1 MHGHGYAPPP
11 RPPSSGGQAGLR
23 VLFVAIAVL
32 SCGFL
37 AFVPAL
43 RLAVT
48 TRRKTDWSVFAGVAA
63 VQFICWVGVISD
75 PGADEFTTWWGN
87 AAMGLMF
94 VNLIVSVSYYLVCD
108 IRFVR
113 THPLPMGPAPYG
125 MQPPPVYGY
134 PQPQP
139 QPQPQHQPHQPQ
151 HQPHQPHQPQ
161 PQQYSQPPA
170 APPMHGM
177 TTQTGGATP
186 TPMPNPAPAPQP
198 NGQGQ
203 PPQRI
208 DQVRAELDELSD
220 YLRKQDGGR

>member
-11 RPPSSGGQAGLR
+11 RLPSSGAQAGLR
-23 VLFVAIAVL
+23 VLFVALAVL

-37 AFVPAL
+37 AFVPVL

-48 TRRKTDWSVFAGVAA
+48 TRRKADWGVFAGVAA
-63 VQFICWVGVISD
+63 LQFICWVGVFSD

-87 AAMGLMF
+87 TAMGLMF
-94 VNLIVSVSYYLVCD
+94 VDMIISVSYYLVCD

-113 THPLPMGPAPYG
+113 RHPQPMGAAPYG
-125 MQPPPVYGY
+125 VQPPPVYGY
-134 PQPQP
+134 PQPQ
-139 QPQPQHQPHQPQ
+139 
-151 HQPHQPHQPQ
+151 HQPQ
-161 PQQYSQPPA
+161 PQQYPQAPV
-170 APPMHGM
+170 APPVHGM
-177 TTQTGGATP
+177 TTQTGGTAPLPHQTP
-186 TPMPNPAPAPQP
+186 APAPAPAPQP
-198 NGQGQ
+198 STQGQ

>member
-11 RPPSSGGQAGLR
+11 RLPSSGAQAGLR
-23 VLFVAIAVL
+23 VLFVALAVL

-37 AFVPAL
+37 AFAPML

-48 TRRKTDWSVFAGVAA
+48 TRRKVDWGVFTGVGAVQLICWAGVM
-63 VQFICWVGVISD
+63 GD

-87 AAMGLMF
+87 TAMGLML
-94 VNLIVSVSYYLVCD
+94 VNMIVSVTYYLICD
-108 IRFVR
+108 IRFNRRPPFAV
-113 THPLPMGPAPYG
+113 GQAPYG
-125 MQPPPVYGY
+125 MQPPPMYGY

-139 QPQPQHQPHQPQ
+139 QPQPQQYPQ
-151 HQPHQPHQPQ
+151 A
-161 PQQYSQPPA
+161 PA
-170 APPMHGM
+170 TPPMHGM

-186 TPMPNPAPAPQP
+186 TPAPAPQSG
-198 NGQGQ
+198 NQGQ

>member
-11 RPPSSGGQAGLR
+11 RLPSSGAQAGLR

-37 AFVPAL
+37 AFVPVL

-48 TRRKTDWSVFAGVAA
+48 TRRKVDWGVFAGVAA
-63 VQFICWVGVISD
+63 VQLLCWAGVISD
-75 PGADEFTTWWGN
+75 PGAEEFTTWWGN
-87 AAMGLMF
+87 TAMGLML
-94 VNLIVSVSYYLVCD
+94 VNMVVSITYYLVGD
-108 IRFVR
+108 IRSVR
-113 THPLPMGPAPYG
+113 SNPLPVGPAPYG
-125 MQPPPVYGY
+125 MQPPPPVYGY
-134 PQPQP
+134 PQPQQYP
-139 QPQPQHQPHQPQ
+139 QAPV
-151 HQPHQPHQPQ
+151 
-161 PQQYSQPPA
+161 
-170 APPMHGM
+170 APPVHGM
-177 TTQTGGATP
+177 TTQTGGTAPLPNPTPAPTP
-186 TPMPNPAPAPQP
+186 TPAPAPQP